1 MELSFGW
8 RCGSRLERFGFDCS
22 GLWGWRVKAMFKESS
37 DVSLDGFKLVE
48 LQIGVNDG
56 ENVPGGWV
64 LVNENA
70 LAIAHN
76 LLFDLEEAL
85 AFEHDGE
92 DVAGGYVVRIVELNE
107 LSQKGL
113 GVFFMNRFVWRR
125 GRVVNAVPI

>member
-1 MELSFGW
+1 
-8 RCGSRLERFGFDCS
+8 
-22 GLWGWRVKAMFKESS
+22 MFKESS

-85 AFEHDGE
+85 AFEHHGE
-92 DVAGGYVVRIVELNE
+92 DIASGYVLRIVELDE
-107 LSQKGL
+107 FSQKGL
-113 GVFFMNRFVWRR
+113 GVFLLNRFIRRR
-125 GRVVNAVPI
+125 GRVVNSVPI